1 MGEQEIISFGK
12 KIKVK
17 IIKVSDEPITRI
29 KKKKVQEKRKI
40 LKFSMPKLNE
50 NIIDNLKK

>member
-40 LKFSMPKLNE
+40 LKFSMPELNE